1 MGTGRI
7 GAALALALLAGAAE
21 AEETRI
27 AITLTIEPSA
37 LQRLIDM
44 GEWVTVSAY
53 YFGNAASDAAP
64 VEEDGSVYLGGET
77 YYVYPAASQ
86 MIVLGGSIAA
96 MPAGW
101 VEQPEIN
108 VNVFTARYAAEDNL
122 LDCDLV
128 EGPVS
133 VIAATPNVIACRW
146 LGE

>member
-7 GAALALALLAGAAE
+7 GAALALALVAGSAA

-37 LQRLIDM
+37 LQRLLDM

-77 YYVYPAASQ
+77 FQVHPAESQ
-86 MIVLGGSIAA
+86 VIVLGGSIAA
-96 MPAGW
+96 MPRDW
-101 VEQPEIN
+101 VVAPEIN

-122 LDCDLV
+122 IDCDLV
-128 EGPVS
+128 EGS
-133 VIAATPNVIACRW
+133 VAEIAAAQNAISCRW